1 MKKMLA
7 LVMCVAMLVSAGA
20 LVASAATGTA
30 VTDNFTPAGDYEIT
44 WDPNVA
50 TKIELDGDISD
61 WTTAGYTN
69 YQITTDNLIAWK
81 APFDTN
87 FEINAYYVSDADYLY
102 VAFWIVDDDFVA
114 SSNSA
119 KYDDGDAF
127 QIAIDFNRELQ
138 KTMAEDPEL
147 LENPKNIFY
156 SFDCVTDGEFVF
168 FRDEKMKD
176 SSTGK
181 PKREMLTESEGYGVK
196 GAGAATDTGWC
207 AEFALSWDMLFE
219 DFAYKAYIDE
229 YSAILDKAN
238 DLQLGITLCYLD
250 RSEPMKT
257 AAAAGTFQK
266 DGELGWTPADNGM
279 SLTLKWAEGVTINC
293 EGIVSPADGEE
304 YVTGMEEEETEPEE
318 TTTEAAEETTT
329 APAEETTTAPAE
341 ETTTAPA
348 EETTTAPAEESSSAA
363 ETKAPAKED
372 GCGSVVA
379 TGAVV
384 AVLAAAAAAVALKK
398 KD

>member
-44 WDPNVA
+44 WDPKVA

-81 APFDTN
+81 APFDAN

-114 SSNSA
+114 SSNPD

-181 PKREMLTESEGYGVK
+181 PKREKLTESEGYGVK

-229 YSAILDKAN
+229 YSAILDKNN

-279 SLTLKWAEGVTINC
+279 SLTLKWAEGVAINC
-293 EGIVSPADGEE
+293 EGIVSPAEGEE

-318 TTTEAAEETTT
+318 TEPEVVETEAQDTEAQDTEAQGTEAQGTEAQGTDAT
-329 APAEETTTAPAE
+329 
-341 ETTTAPA
+341 
-348 EETTTAPAEESSSAA
+348 
-363 ETKAPAKED
+363 ED
-372 GCGSVVA
+372 EGGCASVVGF
-379 TGAVV
+379 GAA
-384 AVLAAAAAAVALKK
+384 AVLVAAAAAVVLKK